1 MRAVVV
7 GAGLIASVCVIAVC
21 SKASS
26 VFASIADHGNLFSHQ
41 AQTTIEPA
49 PFSKD
54 RPHIL
59 SAVERRQLVASFTP
73 PPPGAALRDEMASYV
88 FVPIPQPSARQVKLD
103 KALSLANVGMSAGDN
118 PPAASLDGANLPRI
132 VAALKGDR
140 IPEPALPITATAMVD
155 PSPGLQGRLAGSPFM
170 AILADRNVVD
180 PADSVDGDDD
190 SDDAL
195 TTLPSERLPSV
206 PLPGARPRLLAEKAP
221 DEKKVGPLRQRDT
234 SQMLA
239 FARPDDSIMRARPQ
253 TLLPGRDALS
263 GMGERTAVYDIEAH
277 TVYMPNGERLEA
289 HSGLGMMRDNPRFT
303 HVRNRGSTPPH
314 TYKLT
319 MRESL
324 FHNVEAIR
332 LTPVDG
338 KNRFGRDGLL
348 AHTYMLGKTGSSNG
362 CVVFK
367 DYRRFLNA
375 FKRGEVT
382 RLVVLPNLSKSPV
395 RVASN
400 S

>member
-1 MRAVVV
+1 MRSAVV

-21 SKASS
+21 GKASS
-26 VFASIADHGNLFSHQ
+26 VFASMADHGNPFNHQ
-41 AQTTIEPA
+41 AHVTVEPMIS
-49 PFSKD
+49 SKD

-73 PPPGAALRDEMASYV
+73 PPPGAALRDEMAAYV
-88 FVPIPQPSARQVKLD
+88 IIPVPQPSARQVKLE
-103 KALSLANVGMSAGDN
+103 KALSLANVGMSAGEN

-155 PSPGLQGRLAGSPFM
+155 PSPNLQGRLAGSPFM
-170 AILADRNVVD
+170 AILADQNVVD

-195 TTLPSERLPSV
+195 TTLRSV

-239 FARPDDSIMRARPQ
+239 YARPDESIMRARPQ

-277 TVYMPNGERLEA
+277 TVYLPNGERLEA

-303 HVRNRGSTPPH
+303 HVKNRGSTPPH

-367 DYRRFLNA
+367 DYRRFLSA